1 LEWRRWQEAS
11 VIESEVERW
20 RTKARETAEG
30 LMAQEIEAAISQAAK
45 ARCRELE
52 AQCEA
57 KCKDIEAAV
66 EARVIAQAQAEFGRV
81 YEELQARCKAE
92 SEAAVEARIDEAK
105 AELRLEFGR
114 ARAEFE
120 ARCKAEAE
128 ARIAEVRIEARADA
142 INHYTLLRIAKGVCP
157 IPGTGMRALRAQI
170 IIGPALIV
178 DFERLMS
185 PSLSVLL
192 QKCSVVF

>member
-1 LEWRRWQEAS
+1 MRAKQGAVRSIAVEEAAGGLHCSS
-11 VIESEVERW
+11 VIGLEVERW

-30 LMAQEIEAAISQAAK
+30 FLAEETGAAIRQAAK

-57 KCKDIEAAV
+57 KCKDTEAAV

-81 YEELQARCKAE
+81 YAELQARCKAE

-120 ARCKAEAE
+120 ARCKAKGTW
-128 ARIAEVRIEARADA
+128 IKPEVS
-142 INHYTLLRIAKGVCP
+142 TCTCTP
-157 IPGTGMRALRAQI
+157 PGTSGSLQVRLVPS
-170 IIGPALIV
+170 PAGLV
-178 DFERLMS
+178 
-185 PSLSVLL
+185 
-192 QKCSVVF
+192 

>member
-1 LEWRRWQEAS
+1 MEWRRWQEAS

-81 YEELQARCKAE
+81 YAELQARCKAE

-128 ARIAEVRIEARADA
+128 ARIAEVRIEARAEA
-142 INHYTLLRIAKGVCP
+142 FNHLEKAVLADLEKAALRGEQP
-157 IPGTGMRALRAQI
+157 RGTGADAAL
-170 IIGPALIV
+170 GP
-178 DFERLMS
+178 
-185 PSLSVLL
+185 LL
-192 QKCSVVF
+192 DELDQLFSSSC